1 MRVTGRIFDKWNLK
15 EFEGLTGKALKD
27 ARATWV
33 QNNKE
38 GVREG
43 YLVHHNYVQ
52 GQVRDLVVSM
62 VMHGEEVPT
71 PNQILMCATRD
82 IKLRE
87 QANHW
92 IFMMHWDDFL
102 PRLLGETF
110 WGKKHRHN
118 KTISKATIDHT
129 LDGQKCV
136 TESTEAHFVAL
147 CESCYK
153 KWLHMGKQKAG
164 NQKEKV
170 VVDRKAKEME
180 SKFIKANQGQ
190 SMWGGWTDEGVDYFA
205 KVREQVKAG
214 RDQDHVEALEEECLL
229 RIRKQEKLVDDDGK
243 EPMTMGRN
251 SRKRPRARPS
261 TRWTGPLT
269 LMMSFSVL
277 LAGSLF
283 PNAPRID

>member
-1 MRVTGRIFDKWNLK
+1 MIVKPKKQRTPKDQVWVNQIKNKVKSLAFGSCKFIRNEAKSVCATGRIFDKWNLK

-43 YLVHHNYVQ
+43 HLVHHNFVQ

-92 IFMMHWDDFL
+92 IFVMHWDGFL

-110 WGKKHRHN
+110 W
-118 KTISKATIDHT
+118 A
-129 LDGQKCV
+129 GQ
-136 TESTEAHFVAL
+136 EASAQQDDL
-147 CESCYK
+147 
-153 KWLHMGKQKAG
+153 
-164 NQKEKV
+164 
-170 VVDRKAKEME
+170 
-180 SKFIKANQGQ
+180 QG
-190 SMWGGWTDEGVDYFA
+190 
-205 KVREQVKAG
+205 
-214 RDQDHVEALEEECLL
+214 HH
-229 RIRKQEKLVDDDGK
+229 
-243 EPMTMGRN
+243 
-251 SRKRPRARPS
+251 
-261 TRWTGPLT
+261 
-269 LMMSFSVL
+269 
-277 LAGSLF
+277 
-283 PNAPRID
+283 